1 MKVFNSATQ
10 SRFLFNFIEKENRK
24 KLVKLM
30 GIMSACLVGLS
41 ILEAL
46 PPTKTTEPEFLPI
59 PDVEEIVTVVEEPE
73 QESDIRERILSSI
86 IKLSYNSITV
96 EKAEVILS
104 LVEEHCSWYGFELST
119 VLGLIAQE
127 SHFKSKARS
136 HADARG
142 LMQVTPIA
150 LRDFNRIHGTDYTE
164 QDLYND
170 GINLMIGCWTLD
182 RQRKYIGSN
191 DMDEC
196 IISYNSGAGNF
207 RRNRTDY
214 LTNYTYLNKV
224 KEYRS
229 VFLECGVL

>member
-1 MKVFNSATQ
+1 MKAFNSAAQ

-24 KLVKLM
+24 KLVRLM
-30 GIMSACLVGLS
+30 GIMLFCIIGLTV
-41 ILEAL
+41 LEVL
-46 PPTKTTEPEFLPI
+46 PPTKTIEPEFLPV
-59 PDVEEIVTVVEEPE
+59 PDVEEIVVEEISVLE
-73 QESDIRERILSSI
+73 VNVRDEIVSRMVE
-86 IKLSYNSITV
+86 LSYGSITS
-96 EKAEVILS
+96 EKAKTILS
-104 LVEEHCSWYGFELST
+104 LVEEFSERYSFSVPT
-119 VLGLIAQE
+119 VLGLITQE

-136 HADARG
+136 YMDARG

-182 RQRKYIGSN
+182 RQRKYIGSDN
-191 DMDEC
+191 MDEC

-214 LTNYTYLNKV
+214 LANYTYLNKV